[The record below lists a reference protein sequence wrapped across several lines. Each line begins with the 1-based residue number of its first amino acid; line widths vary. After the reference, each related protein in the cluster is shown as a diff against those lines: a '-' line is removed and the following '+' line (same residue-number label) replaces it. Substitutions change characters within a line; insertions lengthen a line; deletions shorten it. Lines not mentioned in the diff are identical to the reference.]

1 MKKSLSPWSW
11 IPTLYIAEGLP
22 NVVVM
27 TVAVVMYM
35 QLGMTDTDIALYTG
49 WLGLPWVVKPL
60 WSPFVD
66 LYRTKRWWVLAMQ
79 VLLGSSLAGVA
90 FTLNTPFWFQGT
102 MACFFLM
109 AFSSATHD
117 IAADGYYMLELDDHQ
132 QVWFVGIRNTF
143 YRLAVIF
150 GNGVLIPVAGVLQVM
165 FRHRM
170 AYTWCLVFY
179 GLAALFIAIWLYH
192 SYIMPRAKADVPHQ
206 TNASEVMQG
215 VVTAFKTFFQKL
227 PPREMLYAML
237 FLLFYRF
244 PEALLTKM
252 SVTFLMRP
260 NSAGGL
266 GLSPQEFGLA
276 SGTVGVIGLTLG
288 GILGGMLAGRDG
300 FKRWLWP
307 MVCAITLP
315 DIVYVY
321 LSYAMPDNLFIIS
334 SCLFVEQLG
343 YGIGFTALTLYMLYF
358 SKGSFQTSH
367 YAFCTAISY
376 LGLMLPGMLSG
387 WMKDALGYRAFFIIV
402 MVLCVI
408 TFAVTAFIKVDPEF
422 GKKQETAESEQQQ

>member
-1 MKKSLSPWSW
+1 MNAVKRTNPWAW

-35 QLGMTDTDIALYTG
+35 QLGLTDTDIALYTG
-49 WLGLPWVVKPL
+49 WLGLPWVIKPL

-66 LYRTKRWWVLAMQ
+66 LYRTKRWWVLTMQ
-79 VLLGSSLAGVA
+79 LLLGSALAGVA

-102 MACFFLM
+102 MAFFFLM

-150 GNGVLIPVAGVLQVM
+150 GNGVLIPVAGILQVM

-192 SYIMPRAKADVPHQ
+192 TYIMPRAAADTPHE
-206 TNASEVMQG
+206 TNAREVMSG
-215 VVTAFKTFFQKL
+215 VVTAFRTFFHKL
-227 PPREMLYAML
+227 PPREMLFAML

-260 NSAGGL
+260 HSAGGL

-321 LSYAMPDNLFIIS
+321 MSYALPDNLFVIS
-334 SCLFVEQLG
+334 TCLFIEQFG

-358 SKGSFQTSH
+358 SKGAFQTSH

-376 LGLMLPGMLSG
+376 LGLMLPGMVSG
-387 WMKDALGYRAFFIIV
+387 WMKDALGYRTFFIIV
-402 MVLCVI
+402 MALCAI
-408 TFAVTAFIKVDPEF
+408 TFAVTALIKVDPDF
-422 GKKQETAESEQQQ
+422 GKKTEE

>member
-1 MKKSLSPWSW
+1 MKHRNPWSW

-35 QLGMTDTDIALYTG
+35 QLGLTDTDIALYTG
-49 WLGLPWVVKPL
+49 WLGLPWVIKPL

-79 VLLGSSLAGVA
+79 LLLGSSLAGVA

-102 MACFFLM
+102 MAFFFLM

-165 FRHRM
+165 FRYQM

-179 GLAALFIAIWLYH
+179 GLAALFIAIRLYH
-192 SYIMPRAKADVPHQ
+192 SYIMPRAAKDVPHD
-206 TNASEVMQG
+206 TNAREVMNG
-215 VVTAFKTFFQKL
+215 VVSAFKTFFQKL
-227 PPREMLYAML
+227 PPREMMYAML

-260 NSAGGL
+260 HSAGGL

-321 LSYAMPDNLFIIS
+321 MSYALPDNLFVIS
-334 SCLFVEQLG
+334 SCLFIEQLG

-358 SKGSFQTSH
+358 SKGNYQTSH

-376 LGLMLPGMLSG
+376 LGLMLPGMVSG
-387 WMKDALGYRAFFIIV
+387 WMKDALGYRSFFIIV
-402 MVLCVI
+402 MALCVI
-408 TFAVTAFIKVDPEF
+408 TFAVTAFIKVDPDF
-422 GKKQETAESEQQQ
+422 GKKTEASAASEE

>member
-1 MKKSLSPWSW
+1 MENQRNPWYW

-22 NVVVM
+22 NVIVM

-35 QLGMTDTDIALYTG
+35 QLGLTDTDIALYTG
-49 WLGLPWVVKPL
+49 WLGLPWVIKPL

-66 LYRTKRWWVLAMQ
+66 LYRTKRWWVLLTQ
-79 VLLGSSLAGVA
+79 LLLGSSLAGVA
-90 FTLNTPFWFQGT
+90 FTLNAPFWFQGT
-102 MACFFLM
+102 MCFFFLM

-150 GNGVLIPVAGVLQVM
+150 GNGVLIPVAGMLQLI
-165 FRHRM
+165 FLNQK
-170 AYTWCLVFY
+170 AFTWSLVFY
-179 GLAALFIAIWLYH
+179 GLAGLLLAVWLYH
-192 SYIMPRAKADVPHQ
+192 AYIMPHSVADKPHD
-206 TNASEVMQG
+206 TNVREVLTG
-215 VVTAFKTFFQKL
+215 VATAFCTFFQKL
-227 PPREMLYAML
+227 PPRDMFYAMC
-237 FLLFYRF
+237 FLLLYRF

-260 NSAGGL
+260 HSAGGL

-300 FKRWLWP
+300 FKKWLWP

-321 LSYAMPDNLFIIS
+321 MSLAMPDNLILIS
-334 SCLFVEQLG
+334 CCLFFEQFG
-343 YGIGFTALTLYMLYF
+343 YGLGFTALTLYMLYF
-358 SKGSFQTSH
+358 SKGNFQTSH

-376 LGLMLPGMLSG
+376 LGLMLPGMVSG
-387 WMKDALGYRAFFIIV
+387 WLKDAVGYSTFFLIV
-402 MVLCVI
+402 MALCSV
-408 TFAVTAFIKVDPEF
+408 TFAVTAFIKVDAEF
-422 GKKQETAESEQQQ
+422 GKKTS